1 MKGDLPFPFFS
12 KLEANERH
20 LEAFFKIVLGKRA
33 LTLDEK
39 DVLIQIQ
46 STIVSLKEL
55 FLENCLKTFVDDCS

>member
-1 MKGDLPFPFFS
+1 MKGDLRFPFFS
-12 KLEANERH
+12 KLEANER
-20 LEAFFKIVLGKRA
+20 LEAFFNIVLGKRA

-55 FLENCLKTFVDDCS
+55 FLENCLNTFVHDCS